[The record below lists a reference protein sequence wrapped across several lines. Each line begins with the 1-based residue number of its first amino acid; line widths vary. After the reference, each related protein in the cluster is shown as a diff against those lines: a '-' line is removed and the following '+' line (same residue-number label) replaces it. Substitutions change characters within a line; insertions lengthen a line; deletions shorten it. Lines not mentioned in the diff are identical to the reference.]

1 MNYYNNQK
9 NESKKDFQEQEE
21 NHDFYPSSVINIQNQ
36 ETTEAGGGPPTPPN
50 SNLQPTNSESSQ
62 NSIPKPEKSGSTPI
76 PIHQSENA
84 DSIKISEEVLDCKTK
99 AKKLIIEES
108 KLTETNPINDIPI
121 KEQNNQEELYEN
133 CQSQSPNNEQSNLM
147 DIEEDIQTEYNNNLA
162 TTETGYETK
171 SNLTESYQNYVLESF
186 NQKKNPNISI
196 PIQSWEKEPD
206 DLLLFD
212 KYFDNSDER
221 LTLYDIEGEEANNGD
236 T

>member
-1 MNYYNNQK
+1 
-9 NESKKDFQEQEE
+9 
-21 NHDFYPSSVINIQNQ
+21 
-36 ETTEAGGGPPTPPN
+36 
-50 SNLQPTNSESSQ
+50 
-62 NSIPKPEKSGSTPI
+62 
-76 PIHQSENA
+76 
-84 DSIKISEEVLDCKTK
+84 
-99 AKKLIIEES
+99 
-108 KLTETNPINDIPI
+108 
-121 KEQNNQEELYEN
+121 
-133 CQSQSPNNEQSNLM
+133 M

-186 NQKKNPNISI
+186 NQKKNPNIFI

-212 KYFDNSDER
+212 NYFDNSDER